1 MVNKTRIAALMLLPV
16 ILLPAAGCARNKV
29 KGDTAYVARDVNTL
43 YSLAKDRAD
52 KGQYELAAKLFD
64 EVERQH
70 PYSVWAR
77 RAQLMSAFS
86 YYMAQKYPDTVS
98 SAQRFLTI
106 HPGNKDAPY
115 ANYLIAMSY
124 YQQIEDVTRDQKI
137 TQQASDSFNELIRR
151 YPQSRYASDARLKL
165 DLINDHLAGKEMEV
179 GRFYQRAG
187 RWLAAATR
195 FREVVDKYQTTSHT
209 PEALERLV
217 ETYLNLGMPQEAE
230 KAAAVLGANYP
241 GSKWYKRSYELIQR
255 HAPQAAAPQAS

>member
-1 MVNKTRIAALMLLPV
+1 MVNKTRIAALLLLPV
-16 ILLPAAGCARNKV
+16 ILLPVAGCAGKKV

-43 YSLAKDRAD
+43 YSLAKDRVD
-52 KGQYELAAKLFD
+52 RGDYEVAAKLFD

-86 YYMAQKYPDTVS
+86 YYMAQKYPDAVS

-124 YQQIEDVTRDQKI
+124 YQQIEDVARDQRI

-179 GRFYQRAG
+179 GRFYQRSG
-187 RWLAAATR
+187 NWLAAATR
-195 FREVVDKYQTTSHT
+195 FRTVIDKYQTTTPHT
-209 PEALERLV
+209 RGA
-217 ETYLNLGMPQEAE
+217 G
-230 KAAAVLGANYP
+230 AAGRDLSEPRPAA
-241 GSKWYKRSYELIQR
+241 GSAKGGRRAWRQLPRQQMVSAQL
-255 HAPQAAAPQAS
+255 